1 MAGNSLESNVNTN
14 SRPTDLRITDL
25 RIVNLRALPFDVT
38 LLRLDTNQ
46 GISGYGEVR
55 DGASPTNALLLKSR
69 LLGENPCNID
79 KIFRKIKQFGFH
91 GRQGGG
97 VCGIEMALFDL
108 AGTAYGV
115 PAYQLAGGK
124 FRDKVLIY
132 CDTDSTPD
140 GTAMGLRLKQR
151 MDDGF
156 KFLKMDIGIGLLEGI
171 EGAVSAP
178 PGMLEAQTIMHPF
191 TGIQITEIGIERL
204 VEYVRQVREIIGYEV
219 PLAADHFGHI
229 KVESCIRLGQA
240 LDPFSLAW
248 YEDMIPWQLPAWDSP
263 INGHG

>member
-1 MAGNSLESNVNTN
+1 M
-14 SRPTDLRITDL
+14 
-25 RIVNLRALPFDVT
+25 RALPFDVSI
-38 LLRLDTNQ
+38 LRIDTNQ

-55 DGASPTNALLLKSR
+55 DGASPSYALLLKSR

-79 KIFRKIKQFGFH
+79 KIFRVIKQFGFH

-108 AGTAYGV
+108 AGKAYGV

-132 CDTDSTPD
+132 CDTDSTGD
-140 GTAMGLRLKQR
+140 GAAMGARLKGR

-156 KFLKMDIGIGLLEGI
+156 KFLKMDIGIGLLKGI

-178 PGMLEAQTIMHPF
+178 PGALEAT
-191 TGIQITEIGIERL
+191 R
-204 VEYVRQVREIIGYEV
+204 R
-219 PLAADHFGHI
+219 
-229 KVESCIRLGQA
+229 
-240 LDPFSLAW
+240 
-248 YEDMIPWQLPAWDSP
+248 
-263 INGHG
+263 